1 MLGPVVIVHKGVDGN
16 KSHSDVEELF
26 EPRGLTSVH
35 VLEVLVL
42 IVDISGLIDAE
53 WRNQSWGS
61 RNRLKKLFP
70 NCWQIQPLQ

>member
-53 WRNQSWGS
+53 W
-61 RNRLKKLFP
+61 
-70 NCWQIQPLQ
+70 